1 MPSYAGS
8 LRILGFISSD
18 YHSYGIPFFCIE
30 FHVFTLDSQRLILV
44 EKFKGIPANIP
55 PPYYLKMVNLPTSL
69 FYNENSPKANDELK
83 FHSTN
88 ATNSSSL
95 TPRTRSISISKFFTK
110 DQNSDHEQT
119 NHEDAQG
126 RSKLKMFFRIPPTS
140 TSNSSTRSDESGS
153 SQTGH
158 NGNSPRMSPSPQLS
172 SSRRQEATADM
183 MKRFALGRKRS
194 VSHPPSLADPGSD
207 RDLSN
212 ASPAQ
217 PRIMINEA
225 RTNDHSAGDSGSPI
239 VSSNPY
245 FTHQGLPPHLNVN
258 DDYNNLNA
266 FDEKQDGVSVSL
278 RHNDSVIDL
287 GGNEILPPPQTHH
300 STAHTK
306 SHFNYED
313 SNDSH
318 YLDEVSQ
325 APEKQLNDL
334 SAKNENRSRSSTKV
348 RDSLLPPVSPFQR
361 TLRRVA
367 SAPLVNRLLN
377 EPSTRAPNSE
387 ALPNKEKQF
396 DINDHIGELNILG
409 RPRTLTQGRVY
420 SHAATKVL
428 DVTVDQTCFE
438 KIRLLGKGDVGKVFL
453 VKEKAS
459 NRLYAMKVLSKKE
472 MIERNKIKRALAE
485 QEILATSNH
494 PFIVTLYHSFQSKDH
509 LFLCMEY
516 CMGGEFFRALQTRE
530 SKCISENDAKFYAAE
545 VTAALEYLH
554 LMGFIYR
561 DLKPENILLHQSGH
575 IMLSDFDLSKQSE
588 STKNPEIFFS
598 KAALNSSNGPT
609 LDTKACIDG
618 FRTNSFVGTE
628 EYIAPE
634 VIRGKGHTGAVDWW
648 TLGIFMYEML
658 FGKTPFK
665 GRDRK
670 KTFAN
675 VLKKDVK
682 FLDTQPISSNC
693 KSLIKKLLIKDEAK
707 RLGSK
712 TGASDIKNHSFFKNT
727 QWALLR
733 HQQPPMIPVLT
744 RSKKAEALDSSDL
757 DDESTP
763 SPPLKKNH
771 LGEEDPFAHFSSVTL
786 HYNDVGDSDDQ
797 LYTDDSTYTGISY
810 TITNSEPKS
819 KRKR

>member
-1 MPSYAGS
+1 M
-8 LRILGFISSD
+8 
-18 YHSYGIPFFCIE
+18 
-30 FHVFTLDSQRLILV
+30 
-44 EKFKGIPANIP
+44 
-55 PPYYLKMVNLPTSL
+55 
-69 FYNENSPKANDELK
+69 
-83 FHSTN
+83 
-88 ATNSSSL
+88 
-95 TPRTRSISISKFFTK
+95 
-110 DQNSDHEQT
+110 
-119 NHEDAQG
+119 NHEDPPG
-126 RSKLKMFFRIPPTS
+126 RSKLKMFFRIPPAS
-140 TSNSSTRSDESGS
+140 TSNSSGRSDESGS
-153 SQTGH
+153 SKTGH

-172 SSRRQEATADM
+172 SSQHRQEATSDM

-207 RDLSN
+207 QVLSN
-212 ASPAQ
+212 ASPSH
-217 PRIMINEA
+217 PRIIINEG
-225 RTNDHSAGDSGSPI
+225 RTNDQSAGESGSPI

-245 FTHQGLPPHLNVN
+245 FTHQGLPPHLKVN
-258 DDYNNLNA
+258 NDYNNLNA
-266 FDEKQDGVSVSL
+266 LDEKQDDVSVSL

-287 GGNEILPPPQTHH
+287 GDNKILPPPQTHH

-313 SNDSH
+313 SNDSQ
-318 YLDEVSQ
+318 YTDEVFQS
-325 APEKQLNDL
+325 PEKKSSKNDG
-334 SAKNENRSRSSTKV
+334 NRSRSSTKV
-348 RDSLLPPVSPFQR
+348 RDSLVPPVSPFQR

-428 DVTVDQTCFE
+428 DVTVDQSCFE

-459 NRLYAMKVLSKKE
+459 KRLYAMKVLSKKE

-530 SKCISENDAKFYAAE
+530 SKCISEHDAKFYAAE

-658 FGKTPFK
+658 FGTTPFK

-757 DDESTP
+757 DDESTS

-810 TITNSEPKS
+810 TITNSESKP

>member
-1 MPSYAGS
+1 
-8 LRILGFISSD
+8 
-18 YHSYGIPFFCIE
+18 
-30 FHVFTLDSQRLILV
+30 
-44 EKFKGIPANIP
+44 
-55 PPYYLKMVNLPTSL
+55 MVNLPTSL
-69 FYNENSPKANDELK
+69 FTNDDANKSNDEPKL
-83 FHSTN
+83 HPPNTP
-88 ATNSSSL
+88 NSDAL
-95 TPRTRSISISKFFTK
+95 TPRTRSISITK
-110 DQNSDHEQT
+110 MLFNKDHSPDPVHT
-119 NHEDAQG
+119 NAEEAGNQG
-126 RSKLKMFFRIPPTS
+126 RSKLKMLFRIPSSSAS
-140 TSNSSTRSDESGS
+140 TSSDRLGDSANPLAGEQSGGS
-153 SQTGH
+153 YATPIHSGGSH
-158 NGNSPRMSPSPQLS
+158 L
-172 SSRRQEATADM
+172 RQEATPETM
-183 MKRFALGRKRS
+183 RRFTMGRKRS
-194 VSHPPSLADPGSD
+194 VSHPAPLAESTSNGDGS
-207 RDLSN
+207 SHQ
-212 ASPAQ
+212 Q
-217 PRIMINEA
+217 PRIVVDQSNSSKSPTIE
-225 RTNDHSAGDSGSPI
+225 SGSPV

-245 FTHQGLPPHLNVN
+245 FTHQGLPPHLNN
-258 DDYNNLNA
+258 NNDYNHLHA
-266 FDEKQDGVSVSL
+266 LSEKQNGISVSL
-278 RHNDSVIDL
+278 RHNDSVFDL
-287 GGNEILPPPQTHH
+287 GDKEILPPARTHYAASHSNAPFKFEVPREDGQFSDRQRPQTPERNGRDE
-300 STAHTK
+300 K
-306 SHFNYED
+306 
-313 SNDSH
+313 NDSSSKH
-318 YLDEVSQ
+318 NRD
-325 APEKQLNDL
+325 
-334 SAKNENRSRSSTKV
+334 RSRSSTKA
-348 RDSLLPPVSPFQR
+348 RDSLVPPPSPFQR

-377 EPSTRAPNSE
+377 EPSSRSHPESI
-387 ALPNKEKQF
+387 PSKEKEF
-396 DINDHIGELNILG
+396 DINEHIGELNILD

-428 DVTVDQTCFE
+428 DVTVDQTSFE

-459 NRLYAMKVLSKKE
+459 KKLYAMKVLSKKE

-509 LFLCMEY
+509 LYLCMEY

-530 SKCISENDAKFYAAE
+530 SKCISETDAKFYAAE

-609 LDTKACIDG
+609 LDTKACING

-658 FGKTPFK
+658 FGTTPFK

-670 KTFAN
+670 RTFAN

-682 FLDTQPISSNC
+682 FLDTQPISSQC

-712 TGASDIKNHSFFKNT
+712 TGASDIKNHNFFKNT

-733 HQQPPMIPVLT
+733 NQKPPMIPVLT
-744 RSKKAEALDSSDL
+744 RSKRAEALDSNDL
-757 DDESTP
+757 DDETVS
-763 SPPLKKNH
+763 SPPTKKNH
-771 LGEEDPFAHFSSVTL
+771 LGEKDPFANFSSVTL
-786 HYNDVGDSDDQ
+786 HYSEVGDSDDHF
-797 LYTDDSTYTGISY
+797 YTDDSTYTSISY
-810 TITNSEPKS
+810 TITNSENS
-819 KRKR
+819 NTSTRKR

>member
-1 MPSYAGS
+1 M
-8 LRILGFISSD
+8 
-18 YHSYGIPFFCIE
+18 
-30 FHVFTLDSQRLILV
+30 
-44 EKFKGIPANIP
+44 
-55 PPYYLKMVNLPTSL
+55 
-69 FYNENSPKANDELK
+69 
-83 FHSTN
+83 
-88 ATNSSSL
+88 
-95 TPRTRSISISKFFTK
+95 
-110 DQNSDHEQT
+110 
-119 NHEDAQG
+119 NHEDPPG
-126 RSKLKMFFRIPPTS
+126 RSKLKMFFRIPPAS
-140 TSNSSTRSDESGS
+140 TSNSSGRSDESGS
-153 SQTGH
+153 SKPGH

-172 SSRRQEATADM
+172 SSQHRQEATSDM

-207 RDLSN
+207 QVLSN
-212 ASPAQ
+212 ASPSQ
-217 PRIMINEA
+217 PRIIINEG
-225 RTNDHSAGDSGSPI
+225 RTNDQSAGESGSPI

-245 FTHQGLPPHLNVN
+245 FTHQGLPPHLKVN
-258 DDYNNLNA
+258 NDYNNLNA
-266 FDEKQDGVSVSL
+266 LDEKQDDVSVSL

-287 GGNEILPPPQTHH
+287 GDNKILPPPQTHH

-313 SNDSH
+313 SNDSQ
-318 YLDEVSQ
+318 YTDEVFQS
-325 APEKQLNDL
+325 PEKKSSKNDG
-334 SAKNENRSRSSTKV
+334 NRSRSSTKV
-348 RDSLLPPVSPFQR
+348 RDSLVPPVSPFQR

-428 DVTVDQTCFE
+428 DVTVDQSCFE

-459 NRLYAMKVLSKKE
+459 KRLYAMKVLSKKE

-530 SKCISENDAKFYAAE
+530 SKCISEHDAKFYAAE

-658 FGKTPFK
+658 FGTTPFK

-757 DDESTP
+757 DDESTS

-810 TITNSEPKS
+810 TITNSESKP

>member
-1 MPSYAGS
+1 
-8 LRILGFISSD
+8 
-18 YHSYGIPFFCIE
+18 
-30 FHVFTLDSQRLILV
+30 
-44 EKFKGIPANIP
+44 
-55 PPYYLKMVNLPTSL
+55 MVNLPTSL
-69 FYNENSPKANDELK
+69 FANEDSPKANGELR
-83 FHSTN
+83 FHSSS
-88 ATNSSSL
+88 ATNSSAL
-95 TPRTRSISISKFFTK
+95 TPRTRSISISKMFFNK
-110 DQNSDHEQT
+110 DQNSDHEQM
-119 NHEDAQG
+119 NHEDPQG
-126 RSKLKMFFRIPPTS
+126 RSKLKMFFRIPPAS
-140 TSNSSTRSDESGS
+140 TSNSSGRSDESGS
-153 SQTGH
+153 SKTGH

-172 SSRRQEATADM
+172 SSQHRQEATSDM

-207 RDLSN
+207 QDLSN
-212 ASPAQ
+212 ASPSQ
-217 PRIMINEA
+217 PRIIINEG
-225 RTNDHSAGDSGSPI
+225 RTNDQSAGESGSPI

-245 FTHQGLPPHLNVN
+245 FTHQGLPPHLKVN
-258 DDYNNLNA
+258 NDYNNLNA
-266 FDEKQDGVSVSL
+266 LDEKQDDVSVSL

-287 GGNEILPPPQTHH
+287 GDNKILPPPQTHH

-313 SNDSH
+313 SNDSQ
-318 YLDEVSQ
+318 YTDEVFQS
-325 APEKQLNDL
+325 PEKKSSKNDG
-334 SAKNENRSRSSTKV
+334 NRSRSSTKV
-348 RDSLLPPVSPFQR
+348 RDSLVPPVSPFQR

-428 DVTVDQTCFE
+428 DVTVDQSCFE

-459 NRLYAMKVLSKKE
+459 KRLYAMKVLSKKE

-530 SKCISENDAKFYAAE
+530 SKCISEHDAKFYAAE

-658 FGKTPFK
+658 FGTTPFK

-757 DDESTP
+757 DDESTS

-810 TITNSEPKS
+810 TITNSESKP

>member
-1 MPSYAGS
+1 
-8 LRILGFISSD
+8 
-18 YHSYGIPFFCIE
+18 
-30 FHVFTLDSQRLILV
+30 
-44 EKFKGIPANIP
+44 
-55 PPYYLKMVNLPTSL
+55 MVNLPTSL
-69 FYNENSPKANDELK
+69 FANEDSPKSNGELK
-83 FHSTN
+83 FHSSN

-95 TPRTRSISISKFFTK
+95 TPRTRSISISKMFFNK
-110 DQNSDHEQT
+110 DQNSDNEQM

-126 RSKLKMFFRIPPTS
+126 RSKLKMLFRIPPTS
-140 TSNSSTRSDESGS
+140 TSNSSARSDESAY

-172 SSRRQEATADM
+172 NSQHRQEATSDM
-183 MKRFALGRKRS
+183 VKRFALGRKRS

-207 RDLSN
+207 QDLPN
-212 ASPAQ
+212 ASPPQ
-217 PRIMINEA
+217 PRIIINEG
-225 RTNDHSAGDSGSPI
+225 RSNDQSAVESGSPI

-245 FTHQGLPPHLNVN
+245 FTHQGLPPHLKVN
-258 DDYNNLNA
+258 NDYNNLNA
-266 FDEKQDGVSVSL
+266 LDGKQEGVSVSL

-287 GGNEILPPPQTHH
+287 GDNKILPPPQTHH

-313 SNDSH
+313 SNDSQ
-318 YLDEVSQ
+318 YDEVSQ
-325 APEKQLNDL
+325 SPEKQFNKSDMSSKNDG
-334 SAKNENRSRSSTKV
+334 NRSRSSTKV
-348 RDSLLPPVSPFQR
+348 RDSLVPPVSPFQR

-428 DVTVDQTCFE
+428 DVTVDQTSFE

-459 NRLYAMKVLSKKE
+459 KRLYAMKVLSKKE

-530 SKCISENDAKFYAAE
+530 SKCISEHDAKFYAAE

-658 FGKTPFK
+658 FGTTPFK

-810 TITNSEPKS
+810 TITNSESKP

>member
-1 MPSYAGS
+1 
-8 LRILGFISSD
+8 
-18 YHSYGIPFFCIE
+18 
-30 FHVFTLDSQRLILV
+30 
-44 EKFKGIPANIP
+44 
-55 PPYYLKMVNLPTSL
+55 MVNLPTSL
-69 FYNENSPKANDELK
+69 FANEDSPKANGELR
-83 FHSTN
+83 FHSSS
-88 ATNSSSL
+88 ATNSSAL
-95 TPRTRSISISKFFTK
+95 TPRTRSISISKMFFNK
-110 DQNSDHEQT
+110 DQNSDHEQM
-119 NHEDAQG
+119 NHEDPPG
-126 RSKLKMFFRIPPTS
+126 RSKLKMFFRIPPAS
-140 TSNSSTRSDESGS
+140 TSNSSGRSDESGS
-153 SQTGH
+153 SKTGH

-172 SSRRQEATADM
+172 SSQHRQEATSDM

-207 RDLSN
+207 QVLSN
-212 ASPAQ
+212 ASPSQ
-217 PRIMINEA
+217 PRIIINEG
-225 RTNDHSAGDSGSPI
+225 RTNDQSAGESGSPI

-245 FTHQGLPPHLNVN
+245 FTHQGLPPHLKVN
-258 DDYNNLNA
+258 NDYNNLNA
-266 FDEKQDGVSVSL
+266 LDEKQDDVSVSL

-287 GGNEILPPPQTHH
+287 GDNKILPPPQTHH

-313 SNDSH
+313 SNDSQ
-318 YLDEVSQ
+318 YTDEVFQS
-325 APEKQLNDL
+325 PEKKSSKNDG
-334 SAKNENRSRSSTKV
+334 NRSRSSTKV
-348 RDSLLPPVSPFQR
+348 RDSLVPPVSPFQR

-428 DVTVDQTCFE
+428 DVTVDQSCFE

-459 NRLYAMKVLSKKE
+459 KRLYAMKVLSKKE

-530 SKCISENDAKFYAAE
+530 SKCISEHDAKFYAAE

-648 TLGIFMYEML
+648 TLGIFMYE
-658 FGKTPFK
+658 
-665 GRDRK
+665 
-670 KTFAN
+670 
-675 VLKKDVK
+675 
-682 FLDTQPISSNC
+682 I
-693 KSLIKKLLIKDEAK
+693 
-707 RLGSK
+707 
-712 TGASDIKNHSFFKNT
+712 KNT

-757 DDESTP
+757 DDESTS

-810 TITNSEPKS
+810 TITNSESKP